1 MRFHK
6 TVIAGAVTLAL
17 GMGAVSAVPATASPV
32 NSDDDAI
39 QTQLHIRK
47 SYHEATLTYMNPK
60 SVAGK
65 LENQVGVIGWADGRV
80 VAPIAK
86 STTES
91 SPEDGVTVLE
101 HTDPRREVTMK
112 RTFTVKGDE
121 INVVTELTN
130 NAGTAREL
138 AIRMYNHAKP
148 MKGTM
153 TAAQFGDSLRG
164 EDKSAYRVDANFPG
178 ATALA
183 TAQDPATLPEWNA
196 GSDNK
201 NMERGEVLSGTWVQ
215 TVEPGATMKA
225 EMTVKI
231 ETQLGALDSD
241 GDGLLDIWEMQG
253 ANVNG
258 VDMPLHRWGANPYE
272 KDIFL
277 QMNWMKSE
285 WETEGCQEAA
295 RFAVNPEGFARYDAC
310 SKMNTNV
317 YRPSGLI
324 LDQLVKKFAA
334 HGYNLHIDAGKGY
347 SKNFEARDDEY
358 RGGPILGYKDHYFNS
373 PETSGSELITTSV
386 DLLKEREG
394 IFRSGV
400 IGDLMDAPSAN
411 GSINYATGRALI
423 GGTSFYV
430 SKNAR
435 MGAEDKVRN
444 TIMHELGHNLGLN
457 HNGMLWVD
465 GKRQSV
471 YEWTKYGDWLSD
483 RPSAMNYA
491 YQFVTFDYQE
501 EDKSG
506 NQEAPHPGCAGAP
519 DCYVGE
525 WSVPSEWKNLN
536 VKAGGIGDV
545 SVKPAESDSESDK
558 DAEKRRGI
566 ERDARELDAAA
577 ALKNDGKADFYMADE
592 NSIATVRTD
601 NKVVGTIGNRGYH
614 DHEFTVRAFYGK
626 ELSRIT
632 PVQTIKVKGIGDAKE
647 AGPQSR
653 KEIQIPIPDTQ
664 RLYGSYVPVYIQIEN
679 ESGEIVFSELFD
691 ISLLDYTEDEL
702 RQVSTQLGDSVL
714 GQRASALLS
723 QGKLGDFQD
732 TNRRNLAD
740 TKELKQPKRP
750 STPPTTSAKPSPSAA
765 PSTAA
770 PADPTTQD
778 AKATDDKG
786 GVDEKTRNTIL
797 IVVGVLLGILGL
809 GGAAAAVMANK

>member
-1 MRFHK
+1 MRFHN
-6 TVIAGAVTLAL
+6 TVIAGAVALAL
-17 GMGAVSAVPATASPV
+17 GMGAVTAVDSSAEPL
-32 NSDDDAI
+32 DAAI
-39 QTQLHIRK
+39 DTQLHIRK
-47 SYHEATLTYMNPK
+47 SYHEATLTYVNKK

-86 STTES
+86 NTTQN
-91 SPEDGVTVLE
+91 SPKDGVEILE
-101 HTDPRREVTMK
+101 HTDPRRNVTMK
-112 RTFTVKGDE
+112 RTFTLNGDE
-121 INVVTELTN
+121 VNVVTELTN
-130 NAGTAREL
+130 NADTAREL
-138 AIRMYNHAKP
+138 AIRMYNYAKP
-148 MKGTM
+148 LKGDM
-153 TAAQFGDSLRG
+153 VAAQFGDGLRG
-164 EDKSAYRVDANFPG
+164 EDKSSYRVDATFPG
-178 ATALA
+178 ATRLA
-183 TAQDPATLPEWNA
+183 AVQDTSKLPDVNA
-196 GSDNK
+196 DPSKYEIG
-201 NMERGEVLSGTWVQ
+201 RGEVLSGTWIQ
-215 TVEPGATMKA
+215 NVEPGATMRA

-258 VDMPLHRWGANPYE
+258 VDMPLHRWGADPNK

-285 WETEGCQEAA
+285 WETEGCQEAT
-295 RFAVNPEGFARYDAC
+295 RFAVNPEGFARYEAC

-324 LDQLVKKFAA
+324 LDQLVQKFAE

-358 RGGPILGYKDHYFNS
+358 RGGPILDYKEHYFNS

-483 RPSAMNYA
+483 RPSVMNYA
-491 YQFVTFDYQE
+491 YQFVTFDYQA
-501 EDKSG
+501 EDKTGKQAS
-506 NQEAPHPGCAGAP
+506 PHPGCAGDP

-545 SVKPAESDSESDK
+545 SVRPADPDSESDK
-558 DAEKRRGI
+558 DAEQKRGV

-592 NSIATVRTD
+592 NSIATVRAD
-601 NKVVGTIGNRGYH
+601 NKVVGTVGNRGYH

-626 ELSRIT
+626 DLSRIA
-632 PVQTIKVKGIGDAKE
+632 PVQTVKIKGIGDAEE

-653 KEIQIPIPDTQ
+653 QEIQIPIPDIQ
-664 RLYGSYVPVYIQIEN
+664 RLYGSYVPVFVQIEN

-691 ISLLDYTEDEL
+691 ISLLDYTADEL
-702 RQVSTQLGDSVL
+702 RQVSSQLGDSLL
-714 GQRASALLS
+714 GRRASALLS
-723 QGKLGDFQD
+723 QGKLGNYDD
-732 TNRRNLAD
+732 ANRRNLAD
-740 TKELKQPKRP
+740 TKELTAPARP
-750 STPPTTSAKPSPSAA
+750 TSQAPATTSKASPSPA
-765 PSTAA
+765 PNTAA
-770 PADPTTQD
+770 PAEPTTQGTN
-778 AKATDDKG
+778 ANDKG

-797 IVVGVLLGILGL
+797 IVVGVLLGLLGL
-809 GGAAAAVMANK
+809 GGAAAAVMANQ